1 MKASAVCS
9 IVTPLFRNLNLLEY
23 QSKGLLENY
32 GVTVQKFK
40 MAGNADEVRVFHYTI
55 ALGNAVCNIS
65 GNPKTW
71 L

>member
-1 MKASAVCS
+1 MFKKTAQLVRDGFPYLMKASAVCS

-40 MAGNADEVRVFHYTI
+40 MAGNADEVRAYITHT
-55 ALGNAVCNIS
+55 
-65 GNPKTW
+65 
-71 L
+71 

>member
-40 MAGNADEVRVFHYTI
+40 MAGNADEVLLEDV
-55 ALGNAVCNIS
+55 VS
-65 GNPKTW
+65 PKE
-71 L
+71 